1 MNDDDR
7 LDKIREAALDRI
19 DRSDRWFKGLIAAAG
34 CCEVLGLVLLL
45 VLMDFSNR
53 THVLILVAAM
63 LVYLTIA
70 FWTWALAAY
79 ANLNSPRILKAIDLL
94 HRSADA

>member
-1 MNDDDR
+1 
-7 LDKIREAALDRI
+7 
-19 DRSDRWFKGLIAAAG
+19 
-34 CCEVLGLVLLL
+34 
-45 VLMDFSNR
+45 MDFDNR

-79 ANLNSPRILKAIDLL
+79 ANLNSQRILKAIDLL
-94 HRSADA
+94 HRSPDA

>member
-1 MNDDDR
+1 MNDTDR
-7 LDKIREAALDRI
+7 LDHIRETTLDRI
-19 DRSDRWFKGLIAAAG
+19 DRSDRWFKGLIVAAG
-34 CCEVLGLVLLL
+34 CCEVLGLVLML
-45 VLMDFSNR
+45 VLMDFGNR

-79 ANLNSPRILKAIDLL
+79 ANLNSQRILKAIDLL
-94 HRSADA
+94 HRGADG

>member
-1 MNDDDR
+1 MNDARR
-7 LDKIREAALDRI
+7 LDDIREAALDRVE
-19 DRSDRWFKGLIAAAG
+19 RSRRWSFVLVIAAAV
-34 CCEVLGLVLLL
+34 CEVAGLLALIL
-45 VLMDFSNR
+45 LMDWSNR

-79 ANLNSPRILKAIDLL
+79 ANSNSQRILKAIDLL
-94 HRSADA
+94 HGDRSR